1 MINFLELFNEYMIIE
16 RNFSK
21 ATIETYSSTIKRYL
35 AYLDD
40 IDMEIEEVTTDDIN
54 DYLKTLSNL
63 SPVTLNLRLKYDER
77 YLLVKPNSC
86 ATLSRYNSFL

>member
-1 MINFLELFNEYMIIE
+1 MIIE

-35 AYLDD
+35 AYLDE

-54 DYLKTLSNL
+54 DYLKTLSFTGFFPFPPET
-63 SPVTLNLRLKYDER
+63 STY
-77 YLLVKPNSC
+77 
-86 ATLSRYNSFL
+86 